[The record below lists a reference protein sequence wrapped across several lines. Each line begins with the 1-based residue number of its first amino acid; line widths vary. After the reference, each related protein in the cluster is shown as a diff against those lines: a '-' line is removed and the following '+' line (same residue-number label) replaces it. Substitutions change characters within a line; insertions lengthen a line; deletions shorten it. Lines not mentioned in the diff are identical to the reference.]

1 MYSVMAFPKQKQLTL
16 YADLMEEIKARFATI
31 NHAANGRTGMGAPF
45 VREFLYLQ
53 LRFLCELIALGCLV
67 AHGDIG
73 ALQVHKIGRSYSAD
87 EILDKMERLRPHFYP
102 IAVRETSVTK
112 LPTGAQNHAL
122 EGVNPSPLPK
132 EALIAMYG
140 ATHKH
145 LHRGSL
151 KRLLSASAPLDLA
164 INVPEIISQVQK
176 ISDLLSHHLIAL
188 NEHELMICLLVSPA
202 AQGGCQ
208 VATALRPEL
217 GLPPIQ
223 SGARAGSA

>member
-1 MYSVMAFPKQKQLTL
+1 
-16 YADLMEEIKARFATI
+16 
-31 NHAANGRTGMGAPF
+31 
-45 VREFLYLQ
+45 
-53 LRFLCELIALGCLV
+53 LV

-73 ALQVHKIGRSYSAD
+73 ALQAHKIGRSYSAD

-102 IAVRETSVTK
+102 ITVRETSVSK
-112 LPTGAQNHAL
+112 LPMGGQHHIL
-122 EGVNPSPLPK
+122 EGVNPSPFPK

-151 KRLLSASAPLDLA
+151 RKLLSASAPLDLT

-176 ISDLLSHHLIAL
+176 MSDLLSHHLIAL
-188 NEHELMICLLVSPA
+188 NERELLVCLLISPA

-208 VATALRPEL
+208 VVTCMRPEL

-223 SGARAGSA
+223 SSSPAA